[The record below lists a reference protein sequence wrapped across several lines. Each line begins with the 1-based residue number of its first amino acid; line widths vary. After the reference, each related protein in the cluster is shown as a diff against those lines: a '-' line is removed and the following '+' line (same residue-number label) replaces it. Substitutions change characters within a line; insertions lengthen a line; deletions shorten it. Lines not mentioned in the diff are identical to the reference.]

1 LEKNFFFTLLEVM
14 LFRPRGRC
22 WNCVAAAVAVAMVTA
37 GEQGGK
43 IISVWLIPT
52 LAVRIWMEFT
62 FVHCHQGKLLLLL
75 LLLQERTLTTY
86 FFFWKSWL
94 AASFAVES
102 LGEMELERKPS

>member
-1 LEKNFFFTLLEVM
+1 
-14 LFRPRGRC
+14 
-22 WNCVAAAVAVAMVTA
+22 MVTA
-37 GEQGGK
+37 GEQGGR

-52 LAVRIWMEFT
+52 LA
-62 FVHCHQGKLLLLL
+62 VHCHQGKLLLLL